1 MSYVKILIILIFHN
15 NILISYSEPRCIV
28 LLFVVLPVSLLLFF
42 FFLHLIFLCIFNL
55 LYVCYN
61 FFLNVNVYLA
71 VVVLYVMGCIMKQS
85 CKLKKIEHT
94 NIWSY
99 N

>member
-1 MSYVKILIILIFHN
+1 MY
-15 NILISYSEPRCIV
+15 
-28 LLFVVLPVSLLLFF
+28 
-42 FFLHLIFLCIFNL
+42 FNL
-55 LYVCYN
+55 LYVYCN

-71 VVVLYVMGCIMKQS
+71 VLVLYVMSCIMKQS

-94 NIWSY
+94 NIWSF

>member
-1 MSYVKILIILIFHN
+1 MSYVKILIIPVFHN
-15 NILISYSEPRCIV
+15 NILISYSEPHCIV
-28 LLFVVLPVSLLLFF
+28 LFFVVLPVSLLLLFF
-42 FFLHLIFLCIFNL
+42 LFLHLIFLCIFNL
-55 LYVCYN
+55 LYVCCN

-94 NIWSY
+94 NI
-99 N
+99 